1 MSATI
6 TLNCAYI
13 DWIEIDKNDLEIWY
27 DTALG
32 TRDSVQLS
40 KWDCEYYSARDNM
53 DDLLQ
58 DLEQNIGG
66 NLPKADRA
74 YLEQKLYKTIE
85 RWSRQDDDIY
95 C

>member
-1 MSATI
+1 M
-6 TLNCAYI
+6 YI
-13 DWIEIDKNDLEIWY
+13 DWIEIEKNNLEIWY

-53 DDLLQ
+53 DDLLE
-58 DLEQNIGG
+58 DLEQNIGE
-66 NLPKADRA
+66 NLPKADRT

-85 RWSRQDDDIY
+85 RWSRQDSTMY